1 MTPTIQI
8 DQCVAIL
15 IDGNNIERSLQNLMN
30 KNALANFD
38 TLVPRL
44 LGDRALNRLVYF
56 REGKDISSKLAERL
70 HENFHGSV
78 VPCYKS
84 ADIPLTI
91 FATQVAQ
98 KVDTIII
105 LSGDSDYVE
114 LVHYLKSRGVR
125 VEIAAVEKNTAN
137 VLIEEADH
145 FTPITKEDAFEYAPP
160 KRSRSTKSTKK

>member
-1 MTPTIQI
+1 MIQI

-15 IDGNNIERSLQNLMN
+15 IDGNNIERSLQNLLN
-30 KNALANFD
+30 RNVLCNFD

-78 VPCYKS
+78 IPCHKS

-114 LVHYLKSRGVR
+114 LVRYLKSRGVR
-125 VEIAAVEKNTAN
+125 VEIAAVEKNTAS
-137 VLIEEADH
+137 VLTEEADH
-145 FTPITKEDAFEYAPP
+145 FTPITKDDVFEYSSPR
-160 KRSRSTKSTKK
+160 RSSTSKSRKKS

>member
-1 MTPTIQI
+1 MIKV

-15 IDGNNIERSLQNLMN
+15 IDGNNIERSLQSLTK
-30 KNALANFD
+30 KNVLANFD

-44 LGDRALNRLVYF
+44 LADRALNRLVYF
-56 REGKDISSKLAERL
+56 REGKEISSKLAERL

-78 VPCYKS
+78 VPCHKS

-114 LVHYLKSRGVR
+114 LVRYLKSRGVR
-125 VEIAAVEKNTAN
+125 VEIAAVEENTAS
-137 VLIEEADH
+137 VLIDEADH
-145 FTPITKEDAFEYAPP
+145 FTPITKDDSFELAHA
-160 KRSRSTKSTKK
+160 KSTKPPKKGTGK

>member
-1 MTPTIQI
+1 MIQI

-15 IDGNNIERSLQNLMN
+15 IDGNNIERSLQALLN
-30 KNALANFD
+30 KNVLANFD

-78 VPCYKS
+78 IPCHKS

-114 LVHYLKSRGVR
+114 LVRYLKSRGVR
-125 VEIAAVEKNTAN
+125 VEIAAVEKNTAS

-145 FTPITKEDAFEYAPP
+145 FTPIKKEDVFEYIAP
-160 KRSRSTKSTKK
+160 KRSRSSKKK